1 MTPAAIWAAVV
12 LVGLSATLLW
22 AILARQTGV
31 YVTSG
36 LSFTAWSWVAIT
48 GGDVALA
55 NGGDPIW
62 IRTTTASIQFVAL
75 ALAVISLVV
84 LVMRLM
90 GAYPSPTSNAAEA
103 ESSADTT

>member
-1 MTPAAIWAAVV
+1 VTPAAIWAAVV
-12 LVGLSATLLW
+12 LVGLTSTLLW

-36 LSFTAWSWVAIT
+36 LSFTAWGWVAIV

-62 IRTTTASIQFVAL
+62 IRTTTASLQFVAV
-75 ALAVISLVV
+75 ALAVISLIVFS
-84 LVMRLM
+84 LRLL
-90 GAYPSPTSNAAEA
+90 GSYPSPSSNAAEN
-103 ESSADTT
+103 ESNADT